1 MASEI
6 LSQHVKGV
14 IFTGRNDGKVAVAY
28 DPGTVVPVA
37 WCYSKKPLKLGAVPN
52 AGEEYRNFPLW
63 KGIDKESIRK
73 SLNRALGAKGASKDY
88 IPGRYNVGDTKKAAE

>member
-1 MASEI
+1 M
-6 LSQHVKGV
+6 
-14 IFTGRNDGKVAVAY
+14 AVAY

-37 WCYSKKPLKLGAVPN
+37 WSYTLKPIRMGAIPN
-52 AGEEYRNFPLW
+52 ASEEYKNFPLW